1 MENKTERRMDYLN
14 YDDIHNSIMRI
25 EVKVDQIDIALRGN
39 GKPGINT
46 RIDRL
51 EIWKKTYQKV
61 IWVLMSTVLA
71 TVATRIIGLW

>member
-1 MENKTERRMDYLN
+1 MENKKERRLDYLN

>member
-1 MENKTERRMDYLN
+1 MDYLN